1 MATQEPPTLRAGRD
15 YGELRRNSIG
25 LPSALAM
32 SLAYISP
39 TIGVIFITALIA
51 GKAGL
56 AAPFTFIIGTI
67 GIAFMALTLAHF
79 SARVP
84 SAGTFYTFISQGLG
98 SSTGFVMGWLLFFA
112 YALQSPLNTNLFG
125 SFVSGLIQQNT
136 GVDIPWWVLMV
147 FIIVFVGALA
157 WWSIHRSMQ
166 LDLAFVVAEVTIVG
180 ALLIL
185 ILAKGGAQG
194 QVPGAWNP
202 GNSPSGLSGIGL
214 AFIFVVFAF
223 FGFESSTTVAEEVRR
238 PRRNIPIALVG
249 SVLLTGIWF
258 CFAMYA
264 VIVGYGRG
272 HISSLASASAPV
284 TDLATRYIGHWYS
297 IAVSLAAV
305 SAQIAVLIAIH
316 NANYRIFYAMGRER
330 LLPPIL
336 GRTHPRYRTP
346 HMAIIAYSLVALALG
361 LLFGLLWGPAAAFG
375 DVGYFSSLGILP
387 IYLLTNV
394 ALIVFMWR
402 KHRAEFS
409 WVFHGLFPL
418 IAMVIIGFGIYTS
431 LHPLPPYPENFMPY
445 FVLGWILIGVG
456 WMVYLRRR
464 DPRKLQL
471 IGKIVFLDVE
481 PPREPATAGQPGH
494 TGEQPAAPTG
504 PGGVQPSPG

>member
-1 MATQEPPTLRAGRD
+1 MATPEPPTLQAGKD
-15 YGELRRNSIG
+15 YGELRRDSIG
-25 LPSALAM
+25 LPSAMAM

-51 GKAGL
+51 SKSGV
-56 AAPFTFIIGTI
+56 AAPFTFILGTI

-79 SARVP
+79 STRVP

-125 SFVSGLIQQNT
+125 SFVSGLIKSNF
-136 GVDIPWWVLMV
+136 GVDIPWWLLMI

-185 ILAKGGAQG
+185 ILVKGGDSG
-194 QVPGAWNP
+194 QVPQAWNP

-223 FGFESSTTVAEEVRR
+223 FGFESSTTVAEEVRQ
-238 PRRNIPIALVG
+238 PRRNLPIALVG
-249 SVLLTGIWF
+249 SVILTGVWF
-258 CFAMYA
+258 CIAMYA

-272 HISSLASASAPV
+272 HISALASASAPV

-297 IAVSLAAV
+297 IVVSLAAV

-316 NANYRIFYAMGRER
+316 NANYRIFYALGRER
-330 LLPPIL
+330 MLPPVL
-336 GRTHPRYRTP
+336 GKTHPRYKTP
-346 HMAIIAYSLVALALG
+346 HMAIIAYSAVALALG
-361 LLFGLLWGPAAAFG
+361 LMFGLLWGPANAFG

-394 ALIVFMWR
+394 ALIAYMWR
-402 KHRAEFS
+402 KRRSEFS
-409 WVFHGLFPL
+409 WLFHGVFPV

-431 LHPLPPYPENFMPY
+431 LHPLPAYPENFMPF
-445 FVLGWILIGVG
+445 FVLGWILVGVI
-456 WMVYLRRR
+456 WMLYLRWR
-464 DPRKLQL
+464 DPGKLQL
-471 IGKIVFLDVE
+471 IGRIVFLDL
-481 PPREPATAGQPGH
+481 EPAGKVPVPAGLGPDEEDPPVPG
-494 TGEQPAAPTG
+494 E
-504 PGGVQPSPG
+504 VQPSAG

>member
-1 MATQEPPTLRAGRD
+1 MATTEPPVLQAGKD

-25 LPSALAM
+25 LPSAMAM

-51 GKAGL
+51 SKAGL
-56 AAPFTFIIGTI
+56 ASPFTFILGTV
-67 GIAFMALTLAHF
+67 GIALMALTLANF
-79 SARVP
+79 STRVP

-125 SFVSGLIQQNT
+125 SFVSGLIKDNF
-136 GVDIPWWVLMV
+136 GVDIPWWVLMT
-147 FIIVFVGALA
+147 FIIAFVGALA

-185 ILAKGGAQG
+185 ILVKGGDSG
-194 QVPGAWNP
+194 QIPGAWNP
-202 GNSPSGLSGIGL
+202 GNASQGLSGIGL
-214 AFIFVVFAF
+214 AFIFIVFAF

-238 PRRNIPIALVG
+238 PRRNVPIALVG

-264 VIVGYGRG
+264 VVVGYGKG
-272 HISSLASASAPV
+272 HINALASASAPV

-297 IAVSLAAV
+297 IVVSLAAV

-316 NANYRIFYAMGRER
+316 NANYRIFYALGRER
-330 LLPPIL
+330 MLPPML
-336 GRTHPRYRTP
+336 GRTHPRYQTP
-346 HMAIIAYSLVALALG
+346 HVAIIAYSVVALALG
-361 LLFGLLWGPAAAFG
+361 LFFGNLWGPQAAFG

-387 IYLLTNV
+387 IYLVTNI
-394 ALIVFMWR
+394 ALIAFIWR
-402 KHRAEFS
+402 KHRSLFS
-409 WVFHGLFPL
+409 WFWHGICPGL
-418 IAMVIIGFGIYTS
+418 AMVIIGYGLYTS
-431 LHPLPPYPENFMPY
+431 LHPLPAYPENFMPF
-445 FVLGWILIGVG
+445 FVLGWILIGVV
-456 WMVYLRRR
+456 WMLYLRRR
-464 DPRKLQL
+464 DPGKLRL
-471 IGKIVFLDVE
+471 IGRIIFLDTDRPAEVSVAAGPAGEPPPAGPGDVE
-481 PPREPATAGQPGH
+481 P
-494 TGEQPAAPTG
+494 
-504 PGGVQPSPG
+504 SPG

>member
-1 MATQEPPTLRAGRD
+1 MATTQPPTLQAGKD

-51 GKAGL
+51 SKAGV

-79 SARVP
+79 STRVP
-84 SAGTFYTFISQGLG
+84 SAGTFYTFISRGLG
-98 SSTGFVMGWLLFFA
+98 PSTGFVMGWLLFFA
-112 YALQSPLNTNLFG
+112 YGLQSPLNTNLFG
-125 SFVSGLIQQNT
+125 SFVSGLIKSNF
-136 GVDIPWWVLMV
+136 GVDIPWWVLMI
-147 FIIVFVGALA
+147 FIIAFVGALA

-180 ALLIL
+180 ALLIF
-185 ILAKGGAQG
+185 ILVKGGAQG
-194 QVPGAWNP
+194 QVPQAWNP

-249 SVLLTGIWF
+249 SVTLTGIWF

-264 VIVGYGRG
+264 VIVGYGPG
-272 HISSLASASAPV
+272 HVDSLASASAPV

-297 IAVSLAAV
+297 IVVSLAAV

-316 NANYRIFYAMGRER
+316 NANYRIFYALGRER
-330 LLPPIL
+330 LLPPLL
-336 GRTHPRYRTP
+336 GSTHPRYRTP
-346 HMAIIAYSLVALALG
+346 HMAIIAYSVVALGLG
-361 LLFGLLWGPAAAFG
+361 LLFGLLWGPLNAFG

-387 IYLLTNV
+387 IYLLTNL
-394 ALIVFMWR
+394 ALISYMWR
-402 KHRAEFS
+402 KRRSEFS
-409 WVFHGLFPL
+409 WLWHGLFPV
-418 IAMVIIGFGIYTS
+418 IAMVIMGFGLYTS
-431 LHPLPPYPENFMPY
+431 LHPLPAYPENFMPF
-445 FVLGWILIGVG
+445 FVLGWIAVGVI
-456 WMVYLRRR
+456 WMLVLRRR
-464 DPRKLQL
+464 NPRKLQL
-471 IGKIVFLDVE
+471 IGQIVFLDVE
-481 PPREPATAGQPGH
+481 VT
-494 TGEQPAAPTG
+494 TPAAVPVG
-504 PGGVQPSPG
+504 PGAASEPPQAAGEIQPSAG

>member
-1 MATQEPPTLRAGRD
+1 MATTEPTLQAGKD

-39 TIGVIFITALIA
+39 TIGVIFITALITS
-51 GKAGL
+51 KAGV
-56 AAPFTFIIGTI
+56 AAPFTFIIGTV

-79 SARVP
+79 STRVP

-125 SFVSGLIQQNT
+125 SFVSGLIKSNF
-136 GVDIPWWVLMV
+136 GVDIPWWVLMI
-147 FIIVFVGALA
+147 FIIAFVGALA

-166 LDLAFVVAEVTIVG
+166 LDLAFVIAEVTIVG

-185 ILAKGGAQG
+185 ILVKGGAQG
-194 QVPGAWNP
+194 QVPQAWNP
-202 GNSPSGLSGIGL
+202 GNSPTGLSGIGL
-214 AFIFVVFAF
+214 AFIFIVFAF
-223 FGFESSTTVAEEVRR
+223 FGFESSTTVAEEVHR
-238 PRRNIPIALVG
+238 PRRNLPIALVG
-249 SVLLTGIWF
+249 SVVLTGIWF

-264 VIVGYGRG
+264 VIVGYGPG
-272 HISSLASASAPV
+272 HVAKLASASAPV

-316 NANYRIFYAMGRER
+316 NANYRIFYALGRER
-330 LLPPIL
+330 LLPPAL
-336 GRTHPRYRTP
+336 GRTHPRHQTP
-346 HMAIIAYSLVALALG
+346 HVAIIAYSVIALALG
-361 LLFGLLWGPAAAFG
+361 LMFGLLWGPMAAFG

-387 IYLLTNV
+387 IYFLTNV
-394 ALIVFMWR
+394 ALMFYMWR
-402 KHRAEFS
+402 KRRSEFS

-418 IAMVIIGFGIYTS
+418 IAMVIVGFGIYTS
-431 LHPLPPYPENFMPY
+431 LHPLPAYPENFMPF
-445 FVLGWILIGVG
+445 FVLGWILVGVL
-456 WMVYLRRR
+456 WMLYLRRR
-464 DPRKLQL
+464 DPRKLRL
-471 IGKIVFLDVE
+471 IGQIVFLDVE
-481 PPREPATAGQPGH
+481 PSAPVTAPAGG
-494 TGEQPAAPTG
+494 G
-504 PGGVQPSPG
+504 PGPAGNTPSAGPGEVQPSPG

>member
-1 MATQEPPTLRAGRD
+1 MATTEPPVLQAGKD

-25 LPSALAM
+25 LPSAMAM

-51 GKAGL
+51 SKAGV
-56 AAPFTFIIGTI
+56 AAPFTFIIGTV

-79 SARVP
+79 STRVP

-125 SFVSGLIQQNT
+125 SFVSGLIKSNF
-136 GVDIPWWVLMV
+136 GVDIPWWVLMI
-147 FIIVFVGALA
+147 FIIAFVGALA

-166 LDLAFVVAEVTIVG
+166 LDLAFVIAEVTIVG

-185 ILAKGGAQG
+185 ILVKGGAQG
-194 QVPGAWNP
+194 QVPSAWNP
-202 GNSPSGLSGIGL
+202 GNSSQGLSGIGL

-238 PRRNIPIALVG
+238 PRRNVPIALVG
-249 SVLLTGIWF
+249 SVTLTGIWF

-264 VIVGYGRG
+264 VIVGYGKSHVG
-272 HISSLASASAPV
+272 ALASASAPV

-297 IAVSLAAV
+297 IVVSLAAV

-316 NANYRIFYAMGRER
+316 NANYRIFYALGRER

-336 GRTHPRYRTP
+336 GQTHPRYRTP
-346 HMAIIAYSLVALALG
+346 HMAIIAYSVVALALG
-361 LLFGLLWGPAAAFG
+361 LMFGLLWGPLNAFG

-387 IYLLTNV
+387 IYLLTNI
-394 ALIVFMWR
+394 ALIAYMWR
-402 KHRAEFS
+402 KRRSEFS
-409 WVFHGLFPL
+409 WLWHGVFPF

-431 LHPLPPYPENFMPY
+431 LHPLPAYPENFMPF
-445 FVLGWILIGVG
+445 FVLGWIVVGVV
-456 WMVYLRRR
+456 WMLYLRRR
-464 DPRKLQL
+464 DPGKLRL
-471 IGKIVFLDVE
+471 IGRIVFLDTEQPEKVGAAVGSGPAEE
-481 PPREPATAGQPGH
+481 PPVSG
-494 TGEQPAAPTG
+494 TGD
-504 PGGVQPSPG
+504 VQPSPG

>member
-1 MATQEPPTLRAGRD
+1 MPTTEPTLQAGRD
-15 YGELRRNSIG
+15 YGELRRNSLG

-51 GKAGL
+51 SKAGA
-56 AAPFTFIIGTI
+56 AAPFTFIIGTV

-79 SARVP
+79 STRVP

-125 SFVSGLIQQNT
+125 SFVSGLIKSNF
-136 GVDIPWWVLMV
+136 GVDIPWWVLMI
-147 FIIVFVGALA
+147 FIIAFVGALA

-166 LDLAFVVAEVTIVG
+166 LDLAFVVAEVTVVG

-185 ILAKGGAQG
+185 ILVKGGAQG
-194 QVPGAWNP
+194 QVPQAWNP
-202 GNSPSGLSGIGL
+202 GNSPTGLSGIGL
-214 AFIFVVFAF
+214 AFIFIVFAF
-223 FGFESSTTVAEEVRR
+223 FGFESSTTVAEEVHR
-238 PRRNIPIALVG
+238 PRRNLPIALVG
-249 SVLLTGIWF
+249 SVVLTGIWF

-264 VIVGYGRG
+264 VIVGYGPG
-272 HISSLASASAPV
+272 HVAKLASASAPV

-316 NANYRIFYAMGRER
+316 NANYRIFYALGRER
-330 LLPPIL
+330 LLPPAL
-336 GRTHPRYRTP
+336 GRTHPRYQTP
-346 HMAIIAYSLVALALG
+346 HVAIIAYSVVALALG
-361 LLFGLLWGPAAAFG
+361 LMFGLLWGPMAAFG

-387 IYLLTNV
+387 IYFLTNV
-394 ALIVFMWR
+394 ALMAYMWR
-402 KHRAEFS
+402 KRRSEFS

-431 LHPLPPYPENFMPY
+431 LHPLPAYPENFMPF
-445 FVLGWILIGVG
+445 FVLGWILVGVL
-456 WMVYLRRR
+456 WMLYLRRR
-464 DPRKLQL
+464 DPRKLRL
-471 IGKIVFLDVE
+471 IGQIVFLDVE
-481 PPREPATAGQPGH
+481 PSTPVTAPAGAGPG
-494 TGEQPAAPTG
+494 PTG
-504 PGGVQPSPG
+504 NSPP

>member
-1 MATQEPPTLRAGRD
+1 MTATEPTLQPGKD
-15 YGELRRNSIG
+15 YGELRRNSLG

-51 GKAGL
+51 GKAGI
-56 AAPFTFIIGTI
+56 AAPFTFIIGTV

-79 SARVP
+79 STRVP

-125 SFVSGLIQQNT
+125 SFVSGLIKSNF
-136 GVDIPWWVLMV
+136 GVDIPWWVLMI
-147 FIIVFVGALA
+147 FIIAFVGALA

-166 LDLAFVVAEVTIVG
+166 LDLAFVVAEVTVVG

-185 ILAKGGAQG
+185 ILVKGGAQG
-194 QVPGAWNP
+194 QVPQAWNP
-202 GNSPSGLSGIGL
+202 GNSPTGLSGIGL
-214 AFIFVVFAF
+214 AFIFIVFAF
-223 FGFESSTTVAEEVRR
+223 FGFESSTTVAEEVQR
-238 PRRNIPIALVG
+238 PRRNLPIALVG
-249 SVLLTGIWF
+249 SVVLTGIWF

-264 VIVGYGRG
+264 VIVGYGPG
-272 HISSLASASAPV
+272 HIGKLASASAPV

-316 NANYRIFYAMGRER
+316 NANYRIFYALGRER
-330 LLPPIL
+330 LLHPAL
-336 GRTHPRYRTP
+336 GRTHPRNQTP
-346 HMAIIAYSLVALALG
+346 HVAIITYSVVALG
-361 LLFGLLWGPAAAFG
+361 LGLMFGLLWGPEAAFG

-387 IYLLTNV
+387 IYFLTNV
-394 ALIVFMWR
+394 ALIAYMWR
-402 KHRAEFS
+402 KRRSEFS

-418 IAMVIIGFGIYTS
+418 VAMVIIGFGIYTS
-431 LHPLPPYPENFMPY
+431 LHPLPAYPENFMPF
-445 FVLGWILIGVG
+445 FVLGWILIGVI
-456 WMVYLRRR
+456 WMLYLRRR
-464 DPRKLQL
+464 DPRKLRL
-471 IGKIVFLDVE
+471 IGQIVFLDVE
-481 PPREPATAGQPGH
+481 PSAPATAQVG
-494 TGEQPAAPTG
+494 TKE
-504 PGGVQPSPG
+504 

>member
-1 MATQEPPTLRAGRD
+1 MATTEPPTLQAGKD
-15 YGELRRNSIG
+15 YGELRRDSIG

-51 GKAGL
+51 SKAGI

-79 SARVP
+79 STRVP

-98 SSTGFVMGWLLFFA
+98 PSTGFVMGWLLFFA
-112 YALQSPLNTNLFG
+112 YGLQSPLNTNLFG
-125 SFVSGLIQQNT
+125 SFVSGLIKDNF
-136 GVDIPWWVLMV
+136 GVDIPWWVLMI
-147 FIIVFVGALA
+147 FIIAFVGALA

-185 ILAKGGAQG
+185 ILVKGGAQG
-194 QVPGAWNP
+194 QVPQAWNP

-238 PRRNIPIALVG
+238 PRRNLPIALVG
-249 SVLLTGIWF
+249 SVIATGVWF

-264 VIVGYGRG
+264 VIVGYGPG
-272 HISSLASASAPV
+272 HVGTLASASAPV

-297 IAVSLAAV
+297 IVVSLAAV

-316 NANYRIFYAMGRER
+316 NANFRIFYALGRER
-330 LLPPIL
+330 MLPPLL
-336 GRTHPRYRTP
+336 GGTHPRYRTP
-346 HMAIIAYSLVALALG
+346 HMAIIAYSVVALALG
-361 LLFGLLWGPAAAFG
+361 LMFGLLWGPLAAFG

-387 IYLLTNV
+387 IYLLTNI
-394 ALIVFMWR
+394 ALMSYMWR
-402 KHRAEFS
+402 KRRAEFS
-409 WVFHGLFPL
+409 WLWHGLFPF

-431 LHPLPPYPENFMPY
+431 LHPLPAYPENFMPF
-445 FVLGWILIGVG
+445 FVLGWILIGVA
-456 WMVYLRRR
+456 WMLYLRRR
-464 DPRKLQL
+464 NPRKLQL
-471 IGKIVFLDVE
+471 IGQIVFLDVE
-481 PPREPATAGQPGH
+481 PPAPATVSAGPGH
-494 TGEQPAAPTG
+494 AGEQPPTAPG
-504 PGGVQPSPG
+504 DVQPSPG

>member
-1 MATQEPPTLRAGRD
+1 MAATEPTLQAGKD

-51 GKAGL
+51 SKAGV

-67 GIAFMALTLAHF
+67 GIGFMALTLAHF
-79 SARVP
+79 STRVP

-98 SSTGFVMGWLLFFA
+98 PSTGFVMGWLLFFA

-125 SFVSGLIQQNT
+125 SFVSGLIKSNF
-136 GVDIPWWVLMV
+136 GVEIPWWLLMIV
-147 FIIVFVGALA
+147 IIALIGALA

-185 ILAKGGAQG
+185 ILVKGGAQG
-194 QVPGAWNP
+194 QVPQAWNP

-238 PRRNIPIALVG
+238 PRRNVPIALVG
-249 SVLLTGIWF
+249 SVVLTGIWF

-264 VIVGYGRG
+264 VIVGYGPHHVG
-272 HISSLASASAPV
+272 TLAGASAPV

-297 IAVSLAAV
+297 TVVSLAAV

-316 NANYRIFYAMGRER
+316 NANFRIFYALGRER
-330 LLPPIL
+330 MLLPAL
-336 GRTHPRYRTP
+336 GQTHPRYRTP
-346 HMAIIAYSLVALALG
+346 HVAIIAYSVVALALG
-361 LLFGLLWGPAAAFG
+361 LMFGLLWGPMAAFG

-387 IYLLTNV
+387 IYFLTNV
-394 ALIVFMWR
+394 ALMAYMWR
-402 KHRAEFS
+402 KRRPEFS
-409 WVFHGLFPL
+409 WLFHGLFPL
-418 IAMVIIGFGIYTS
+418 IAMAIIGFGIYTS
-431 LHPLPPYPENFMPY
+431 LHPLPPYPENFMPF
-445 FVLGWILIGVG
+445 FVLGWIVVG
-456 WMVYLRRR
+456 ILWMLYLRRR
-464 DPRKLQL
+464 DPAKLRL
-471 IGKIVFLDVE
+471 IGQIVFLDVE
-481 PPREPATAGQPGH
+481 PAKPVTS
-494 TGEQPAAPTG
+494 PT
-504 PGGVQPSPG
+504 SPGPAGDPGEIQGSAG

>member
-1 MATQEPPTLRAGRD
+1 MTATEPTLQAGKD

-51 GKAGL
+51 SKAGV

-67 GIAFMALTLAHF
+67 GIGFMALTLAHF
-79 SARVP
+79 STRVP

-98 SSTGFVMGWLLFFA
+98 PSTGFVMGWLLFFA

-125 SFVSGLIQQNT
+125 SFVSGLIKSNF
-136 GVDIPWWVLMV
+136 GVDIPWWLLMIV
-147 FIIVFVGALA
+147 IIAFIGALA

-185 ILAKGGAQG
+185 ILVKGGAQG
-194 QVPGAWNP
+194 QVPQAWNP

-214 AFIFVVFAF
+214 AFIFIVFAF

-238 PRRNIPIALVG
+238 PRRNVPIALVG
-249 SVLLTGIWF
+249 SVVLTGIWF

-264 VIVGYGRG
+264 VIVGYGPHHVG
-272 HISSLASASAPV
+272 TLASASAPV

-297 IAVSLAAV
+297 IVVSLAAV

-316 NANYRIFYAMGRER
+316 NANFRIFYALGRER
-330 LLPPIL
+330 MLLPAL
-336 GRTHPRYRTP
+336 GQTHPRYRTP
-346 HMAIIAYSLVALALG
+346 HVAIIAYSIVALALG
-361 LLFGLLWGPAAAFG
+361 LMFGLLWGPMAAFG

-387 IYLLTNV
+387 IYFLTNA
-394 ALIVFMWR
+394 ALMAYMWR
-402 KHRAEFS
+402 KRRSEFS
-409 WVFHGLFPL
+409 WLFHGLFPL

-431 LHPLPPYPENFMPY
+431 LHPLPPYPENFMPF
-445 FVLGWILIGVG
+445 FVLGWIVVGILWMFYLRWRDPPKLRLIG
-456 WMVYLRRR
+456 
-464 DPRKLQL
+464 Q
-471 IGKIVFLDVE
+471 IVFLDVT
-481 PPREPATAGQPGH
+481 PAQPVTAPSTGPASE
-494 TGEQPAAPTG
+494 TGE
-504 PGGVQPSPG
+504 VQPSPG

>member
-1 MATQEPPTLRAGRD
+1 MATSEPRTLQAGKD

-56 AAPFTFIIGTI
+56 AAPFTFIIGTV

-125 SFVSGLIQQNT
+125 SFVSDLIKSNT
-136 GVDIPWWVLMV
+136 GVSIPWWVLMA
-147 FIIVFVGALA
+147 FIIAFVGALA

-185 ILAKGGAQG
+185 ILVKGGAQG
-194 QVPGAWNP
+194 PVPGAWNP

-249 SVLLTGIWF
+249 SVVLTGVWF

-264 VIVGYGRG
+264 VIVGYGPS
-272 HISSLASASAPV
+272 HIGSLASASAPV

-297 IAVSLAAV
+297 IVVSLAAV

-316 NANYRIFYAMGRER
+316 NANYRIFYALGRER

-336 GRTHPRYRTP
+336 GKTHPRLRTP
-346 HMAIIAYSLVALALG
+346 HMAIIAYSVLALG
-361 LLFGLLWGPAAAFG
+361 LGLMFGLLWTPAAAFG

-387 IYLLTNV
+387 IYFLTNV

-418 IAMVIIGFGIYTS
+418 IAMVIIGFGMYTS
-431 LHPLPPYPENFMPY
+431 LHPIPPYPENFMPF

-456 WMVYLRRR
+456 WMMYLRRR

-471 IGKIVFLDVE
+471 IGQIVFLDIE
-481 PPREPATAGQPGH
+481 SPHDAHTADQPGQ
-494 TGEQPAAPTG
+494 TGEQPQAPTG

>member
-1 MATQEPPTLRAGRD
+1 MATTEPPTLQAGKD

-67 GIAFMALTLAHF
+67 GIAFMSLTLAHF

-136 GVDIPWWVLMV
+136 GVDIPWWVLMT
-147 FIIVFVGALA
+147 FIIAFVGALA

-185 ILAKGGAQG
+185 ILVKGGAQG

-249 SVLLTGIWF
+249 SVVATGIWF

-264 VIVGYGRG
+264 VIVGYGPS

-297 IAVSLAAV
+297 IVVSLAAV

-316 NANYRIFYAMGRER
+316 NANYRIFYALGRER
-330 LLPPIL
+330 LLPPAL

-346 HMAIIAYSLVALALG
+346 HIAIIAYSLVALALG
-361 LLFGLLWGPAAAFG
+361 LFFGLLWGPAAAFG

-387 IYLLTNV
+387 IYFLTNV

-409 WVFHGLFPL
+409 WMFHGVFPV
-418 IAMVIIGFGIYTS
+418 IAMAIIGFGIYTS

-456 WMVYLRRR
+456 WMMYLRRR

-471 IGKIVFLDVE
+471 IGKIVFLDIE
-481 PPREPATAGQPGH
+481 PPREPATAGQAGH
-494 TGEQPAAPTG
+494 SGEQPPAPAG
-504 PGGVQPSPG
+504 PGDARPSPG

>member
-1 MATQEPPTLRAGRD
+1 MAATEPTLQAGKD

-39 TIGVIFITALIA
+39 TIGVIFISALIA
-51 GKAGL
+51 SKAGV

-79 SARVP
+79 STRVP

-98 SSTGFVMGWLLFFA
+98 PSTGFVMGWLLFFA

-125 SFVSGLIQQNT
+125 SFVSGLIKSNF
-136 GVDIPWWVLMV
+136 GVDIPWWLLMIV
-147 FIIVFVGALA
+147 IIAFIGALA

-185 ILAKGGAQG
+185 ILLKGGAQG
-194 QVPGAWNP
+194 QVPQAWNP

-214 AFIFVVFAF
+214 AFIFIVFAF

-238 PRRNIPIALVG
+238 PRRNVPIALVG
-249 SVLLTGIWF
+249 SVVLTGIWF

-264 VIVGYGRG
+264 VIVGYGPHHVG
-272 HISSLASASAPV
+272 TLASASAPV

-297 IAVSLAAV
+297 IVVSLAAV

-316 NANYRIFYAMGRER
+316 NANFRIFYALGRER
-330 LLPPIL
+330 MLLPAL

-346 HMAIIAYSLVALALG
+346 HVAIIAYSVVALALG
-361 LLFGLLWGPAAAFG
+361 LMFGLLWGPMAAFG

-387 IYLLTNV
+387 IYFLTNV
-394 ALIVFMWR
+394 ALMTYMWR
-402 KHRAEFS
+402 KRRSEFS
-409 WVFHGLFPL
+409 WLFHGLFPL

-431 LHPLPPYPENFMPY
+431 LHPLPPYPENFMPF
-445 FVLGWILIGVG
+445 FVLGWIAVG
-456 WMVYLRRR
+456 ILWMLYLRRR
-464 DPRKLQL
+464 DPGKLRL
-471 IGKIVFLDVE
+471 IGQIVFLDVT
-481 PPREPATAGQPGH
+481 PAEPATAPSPGPAGDP
-494 TGEQPAAPTG
+494 GE
-504 PGGVQPSPG
+504 VQPSPG

>member
-1 MATQEPPTLRAGRD
+1 MATTEPALQAGKD

-39 TIGVIFITALIA
+39 TIGVIFISALIA
-51 GKAGL
+51 SKAGV
-56 AAPFTFIIGTI
+56 AAPFTFIIGTV

-79 SARVP
+79 STRVP

-125 SFVSGLIQQNT
+125 SFVSGLIKSNF
-136 GVDIPWWVLMV
+136 GVDIPWWVLMI
-147 FIIVFVGALA
+147 FIIAFVGALA

-166 LDLAFVVAEVTIVG
+166 LDLAFVVAEVTVVG

-185 ILAKGGAQG
+185 ILVKGGAQG
-194 QVPGAWNP
+194 QVPQAWNP

-223 FGFESSTTVAEEVRR
+223 FGFESSTTVAEEVQR
-238 PRRNIPIALVG
+238 PRRNVPIALVG
-249 SVLLTGIWF
+249 SVVLTGIWF

-264 VIVGYGRG
+264 VIVGYGPG
-272 HISSLASASAPV
+272 HVGTLASAPAPV

-316 NANYRIFYAMGRER
+316 NANYRIFYALGRER
-330 LLPPIL
+330 LLLPAL
-336 GRTHPRYRTP
+336 GRTHPRHQTP
-346 HMAIIAYSLVALALG
+346 HVAIIAYSVVALALG
-361 LLFGLLWGPAAAFG
+361 LMFGLLWGPLAAFG

-394 ALIVFMWR
+394 ALMAYMWR
-402 KHRAEFS
+402 KRRSEFS

-431 LHPLPPYPENFMPY
+431 LHPLPPYPENFMPF
-445 FVLGWILIGVG
+445 FVLGWILVGVL
-456 WMVYLRRR
+456 WMLYLRRR
-464 DPRKLQL
+464 DPRKLRL
-471 IGKIVFLDVE
+471 IGQIVFLDVE
-481 PPREPATAGQPGH
+481 P
-494 TGEQPAAPTG
+494 AAPVTAAAGAG
-504 PGGVQPSPG
+504 PGPAGDAPPADAGGVRPSPG